1 MKLFY
6 IILMICFK
14 ICAMLLVV
22 CDFTSIY
29 PRFAINIMNKSEEI
43 SIAVQKDTKQANVV
57 KIARNRRS
65 LPIIGFKPSSSRS
78 NQIKFFQFKSKFNTQ
93 LKVEQN
99 MRI

>member
-1 MKLFY
+1 
-6 IILMICFK
+6 
-14 ICAMLLVV
+14 MLLVV

-29 PRFAINIMNKSEEI
+29 LRFAINIMNKSEEI
-43 SIAVQKDTKQANVV
+43 SIAVRKDTKQANVV

-65 LPIIGFKPSSSRS
+65 LPIIGFKSASIRP